1 MTRIACVLTIALAA
15 CNGGDPTET
24 GTDTDTDTNT
34 TTGPT
39 TFEDLVN
46 TTDTP
51 VGVLTCVPT
60 DGTWLT
66 QTVDTALQTSG
77 PQTLTVLD
85 FESDVP
91 LAEATVDVWYGDDA
105 TGIPD
110 ASAVSDDAGEVSVTV
125 PTCEPISYKTWTDPE
140 LDITRDTYEAHQIFA
155 PGAAFDGSLN
165 SVSDLTYKIIP
176 GLLGVPIQPGMGII
190 AGTVFGC
197 DDEKVEHAEVVVKNA
212 DGTIPPDLRVK
223 FFVNKFP
230 NRDQQDTSPD
240 GLWVA
245 VNVPPGLVT
254 AEAYTWNGTDH
265 VVQGK
270 TVVRSFP
277 DSINIGNI
285 YAGFDTGVKYPAECL
300 LAN

>member
-15 CNGGDPTET
+15 CNGGDTTE
-24 GTDTDTDTNT
+24 TDTDTEDTN

-46 TTDTP
+46 TSDAP
-51 VGVLTCVPT
+51 LGDLTCVPA

-66 QTVDTALQTSG
+66 QAVDTTLQTSAA
-77 PQTLTVLD
+77 QTLTVLD
-85 FESDVP
+85 FDSDAP
-91 LAEATVDVWYGDDA
+91 LAEANVDVWYTDDA

-110 ASAVSDDAGEVSVTV
+110 VSAISDEAGEVSLVV
-125 PTCEPISYKTWTDPE
+125 PTCEPVSYKVWTDPE
-140 LDITRDTYEAHQIFA
+140 LEITKDTYEAHQIFA

-165 SVSDLTYKIIP
+165 SVSDVTYKIIP
-176 GLLGVPIQPGMGII
+176 GLLGLPIEDGAGII

-197 DDEKVEHAEVVVKNA
+197 DDVEVEHAEVVVRNA
-212 DGTIPPDLRVK
+212 DGTIPATLRVK
-223 FFVNKFP
+223 YFVNKFP
-230 NRDQQDTSPD
+230 NRDQPDTSPD

-245 VNVPPGLVT
+245 VNVPPGVVT
-254 AEAYTWNGTDH
+254 VEAYTWNGTEH
-265 VVQGK
+265 VIQGK

-300 LAN
+300 LAE